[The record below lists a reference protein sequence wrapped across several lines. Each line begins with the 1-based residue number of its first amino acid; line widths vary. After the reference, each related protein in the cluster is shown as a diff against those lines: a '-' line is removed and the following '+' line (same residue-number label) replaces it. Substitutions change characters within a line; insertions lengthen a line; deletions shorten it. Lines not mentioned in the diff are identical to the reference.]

1 MQCMKCWV
9 DVKEYIR
16 LHCYHVCCSKCY
28 ANLKNSFYAC
38 TICRELARHLLAQY
52 GIQLKE
58 SSSEESS
65 EVGSS
70 SDENET
76 SEEKSI
82 EKEDKNPDNNEKELP
97 QEDVNP
103 ENNEKE
109 LPQEDVKPE
118 IHEEELPQEH
128 IKPEIYE
135 EELPQKNV
143 KQEIHEE
150 ELPQEHI
157 KQDIYEEE
165 LFQIIIKPEIYKEEL
180 YQDDFESIMY
190 KSSLKKEKQ
199 KHLIANNDKM
209 TFRDEIKTEVEEII
223 YENLP
228 STSNY
233 NRSCLNT
240 NTPQQIS
247 HIGEWNTTSR
257 TNGKSHTPGYPKP
270 CTSQDVNLVNRYL
283 ESSRQPNT
291 VSGSAEVACLKS
303 KKVAQLPRINMDQNR
318 ESKKWDRADGYPKPS
333 TSQDVNL
340 FNRYLESPRQP
351 NNVSG
356 SANGPCLK
364 SYPKSQRQPNNVS
377 DSAEGACLES
387 KKVAQLPRINMDQ
400 NREPKKWDRADG
412 YPKPSTS
419 QDVNLFNRYLESPR
433 QPNNVSGSSLGP
445 YLKSKEAAQL
455 PRINMDQNREPKKW
469 DRADGY
475 PKPSTSQDVNLF
487 NRYLESSRQPNN
499 VPCSSLGPCLK
510 SKEAAQLPRINM
522 DQNREPKKWD
532 RADGYPKSQ
541 RQPNNVS
548 DSAEGACLKKKEVAQ
563 LPTTNIDQNRESKK
577 WNRADGYP
585 KPSTSQDV
593 NLFNRYLESPR
604 QPNNVSGS
612 SLGPYL
618 KSKEAAQL
626 PRINMDQNREPKKW
640 DRADGYPKPST
651 SQDVNLFNRYLESS
665 RQPNNVPCSSLGPCL
680 KSKEAAQLPRINMDQ
695 NREPKKWDR
704 ADGYP
709 KSQRQ
714 PNNVSDSAEGACLK
728 KKEVAQL
735 PTTNI
740 DQNRESKK
748 WNRADGYPKS
758 PRQPNNV
765 SGSAEGAYLKSKE
778 AAQLPTTNIDQNRES
793 KNCNRAFGNMAN
805 RNTVYT
811 TPADFT
817 TIYNYMAAHIKEI
830 RNKAVNSR
838 VTSNTIDD
846 NTASHNTDNNNMADR
861 YTANGDKADY
871 NTANRNTADNSIA
884 DRNTADRNTAVKR
897 RYPYI
902 RPRRRTTYIIPK
914 KRKLDDKRP
923 KL

>member
-82 EKEDKNPDNNEKELP
+82 EKEDT
-97 QEDVNP
+97 NP

-109 LPQEDVKPE
+109 LSQEDVKPE

-128 IKPEIYE
+128 IKQEIHE

-150 ELPQEHI
+150 ELPQKNVKQEIHEEELPQKNVKQEIHEEELPQKHI
-157 KQDIYEEE
+157 KQEIYEEE
-165 LFQIIIKPEIYKEEL
+165 LPQRNIKPEIYEKELPQIVVKPEIYKEEL
-180 YQDDFESIMY
+180 SQDDFESIMH
-190 KSSLKKEKQ
+190 KSSLKREKQ
-199 KHLIANNDKM
+199 KHLIANNEKM
-209 TFRDEIKTEVEEII
+209 TFRDEIKTEVEEIT

-257 TNGKSHTPGYPKP
+257 KATNGKSHTPGYPKP
-270 CTSQDVNLVNRYL
+270 STSQDVNLFNRYP
-283 ESSRQPNT
+283 ESSRQPNN
-291 VSGSAEVACLKS
+291 VSGSSLGPCLKS
-303 KKVAQLPRINMDQNR
+303 KEAAQLPRMNMDQNR
-318 ESKKWDRADGYPKPS
+318 ESKKWDRTDGYPKPSTSQDINLFNRYPESSRQPNNVSGSAEGPCLKSYPKSQRQPNNVSGSSLGPCLKSKEAAQLPRMNMDQNRESKKWDRTDGYPKPS

-340 FNRYLESPRQP
+340 FNRYPESSRQP

-356 SANGPCLK
+356 SSLGSCLK
-364 SYPKSQRQPNNVS
+364 SKE
-377 DSAEGACLES
+377 A
-387 KKVAQLPRINMDQ
+387 AQLPRVNMDQ

-419 QDVNLFNRYLESPR
+419 QDVNLFNRYP
-433 QPNNVSGSSLGP
+433 
-445 YLKSKEAAQL
+445 
-455 PRINMDQNREPKKW
+455 
-469 DRADGY
+469 
-475 PKPSTSQDVNLF
+475 
-487 NRYLESSRQPNN
+487 ESSRQPNN
-499 VPCSSLGPCLK
+499 VSGSSLGPCLK

-522 DQNREPKKWD
+522 DQNSDFTKWKNTF
-532 RADGYPKSQ
+532 GYPKSQ

-593 NLFNRYLESPR
+593 NLFNRYP
-604 QPNNVSGS
+604 
-612 SLGPYL
+612 
-618 KSKEAAQL
+618 
-626 PRINMDQNREPKKW
+626 
-640 DRADGYPKPST
+640 
-651 SQDVNLFNRYLESS
+651 ESS
-665 RQPNNVPCSSLGPCL
+665 RQPNNVSGSSLGPCL

-709 KSQRQ
+709 KS
-714 PNNVSDSAEGACLK
+714 
-728 KKEVAQL
+728 
-735 PTTNI
+735 
-740 DQNRESKK
+740 
-748 WNRADGYPKS
+748 

-765 SGSAEGAYLKSKE
+765 SGSAEGTYLKSKE

-846 NTASHNTDNNNMADR
+846 NTASRNTDNNNMADR
-861 YTANGDKADY
+861 YTANDDKADY

-884 DRNTADRNTAVKR
+884 DHNTADRNTAVKR